1 MLQRKRE
8 GERWIKVGAVA
19 RESKCK
25 TEKLSSY
32 LSDYLLPQQSC
43 LLLLLL
49 PWWWPT
55 LDHNRTVFLSDAL
68 KQAWALWNQ
77 IGYVYF
83 SKVVRIFISPTFTWN
98 RWLFFFTILLPLQT
112 SDGDERHQLQHF
124 LLKTKKFSL
133 VLFLA
138 LLARKA
144 TSKPPGTKANRF
156 PSGMYKLVPGHPPGH
171 INQYVRMESI

>member
-1 MLQRKRE
+1 MLQRKKE

-32 LSDYLLPQQSC
+32 LSDYLLPQHSC

-98 RWLFFFTILLPLQT
+98 RWFFFHDSPSFTETWWRWETPATALPFKNKEIQPRPVSGATGTQSDQQT
-112 SDGDERHQLQHF
+112 TR
-124 LLKTKKFSL
+124 
-133 VLFLA
+133 
-138 LLARKA
+138 
-144 TSKPPGTKANRF
+144 N
-156 PSGMYKLVPGHPPGH
+156 
-171 INQYVRMESI
+171 

>member
-1 MLQRKRE
+1 MWIIHLSNLGFCWSVRVRAQHKAHRVLKLLPKRHFSAVGRALGYIGE
-8 GERWIKVGAVA
+8 QKLTRFNYATEEERW
-19 RESKCK
+19 REMNQGGGSGKGK
-25 TEKLSSY
+25 QMQNRKLSSY

-98 RWLFFFTILLPLQT
+98 RWLFFSRFSFLYRHLMEMRDT
-112 SDGDERHQLQHF
+112 SY
-124 LLKTKKFSL
+124 S
-133 VLFLA
+133 
-138 LLARKA
+138 
-144 TSKPPGTKANRF
+144 TSF
-156 PSGMYKLVPGHPPGH
+156 
-171 INQYVRMESI
+171 